1 MFNIFKFFRKEKL
14 SDVAMETEKNVNA
27 VIHKAV
33 MSFYAD
39 AMREADAK
47 SKDKED

>member
-14 SDVAMETEKNVNA
+14 SDVAMETDRRSKEI
-27 VIHKAV
+27 IHKAA

-39 AMREADAK
+39 AMREADRK
-47 SKDKED
+47 NSKEE